1 MARFILKRILQII
14 PMLLVVTIF
23 AFCLSNLA
31 SGDIAEIS
39 IRSSGGQV
47 TPENLAQARIDLG
60 LDQPLVIQYF
70 NWLGK
75 AVRFDFGNSFI
86 SGKPV
91 INEIM
96 SRFPNTLYLV
106 LIASIMAIVIA
117 VPIALLSARYSG
129 SILDQGLRV
138 VTTIGATMPE
148 FWLGLLLLYVFAI
161 HLGIVPVIAG
171 SNIANIFLPAF
182 TLCLSYSAVYV
193 RMLRTNL
200 IEVRRSNYFKAARS
214 KGMSEG
220 SAMVRHGLKNAIL
233 PCVTLI
239 ATNFGGMISGG
250 FAVETI
256 FSWQGIGQLAVE
268 AVGRK
273 DYPVIQAIIL
283 WLGVLYVAVNFLVD
297 LSYSLLDPRVRLG
310 KGENK

>member
-220 SAMVRHGLKNAIL
+220 SAMVRHGLKMQFYL
-233 PCVTLI
+233 
-239 ATNFGGMISGG
+239 
-250 FAVETI
+250 
-256 FSWQGIGQLAVE
+256 
-268 AVGRK
+268 
-273 DYPVIQAIIL
+273 
-283 WLGVLYVAVNFLVD
+283 VLL
-297 LSYSLLDPRVRLG
+297 
-310 KGENK
+310 

>member
-1 MARFILKRILQII
+1 
-14 PMLLVVTIF
+14 MLLVVTIF

-200 IEVRRSNYFKAARS
+200 IEVRRSNFLRLLA
-214 KGMSEG
+214 
-220 SAMVRHGLKNAIL
+220 LK
-233 PCVTLI
+233 
-239 ATNFGGMISGG
+239 
-250 FAVETI
+250 E
-256 FSWQGIGQLAVE
+256 
-268 AVGRK
+268 
-273 DYPVIQAIIL
+273 
-283 WLGVLYVAVNFLVD
+283 
-297 LSYSLLDPRVRLG
+297 
-310 KGENK
+310 